1 MASVLLLAAFLL
13 CSSFPVGAQDTRTYC
28 PGSCLREHVD
38 KGYCA
43 YTYVVPP
50 GSRAGGCTPPVQL
63 AETKEETGC
72 MKNLDKTSFAGSRF
86 EPPRQADRWR
96 AGPIRTGSIIDTFVR
111 IGSVPSATGD
121 AEEIALITS
130 RRSGYQ
136 AIEVTQMSGASRRS
150 SCAVRNSPQLQR
162 LIRCNQEPC
171 LSEITQT
178 AIRRIS
184 AECRREGS
192 P

>member
-1 MASVLLLAAFLL
+1 MASVILLAAFLL
-13 CSSFPVGAQDTRTYC
+13 CSNFPVGAQDTRTYC
-28 PGSCLREHVD
+28 PGSCLREYVD

-50 GSRAGGCTPPVQL
+50 GSRAGGCSPPI
-63 AETKEETGC
+63 AIRA
-72 MKNLDKTSFAGSRF
+72 TSPGGSLESRTNSN
-86 EPPRQADRWR
+86 RIDNRYICTDRER
-96 AGPIRTGSIIDTFVR
+96 SRCRKLVR
-111 IGSVPSATGD
+111 MDSATGD
-121 AEEIALITS
+121 AKEIALSS

-150 SCAVRNSPQLQR
+150 SCAVWNSPQLQR
-162 LIRCNQEPC
+162 LIRRNQEPC